1 MKFLIETN
9 KTKDE
14 ILQIIKDNTSEH
26 RGVFF
31 LNNGEYFN
39 GKILENSFKIQRN
52 ISYRNSF
59 LPVIIGKIEE
69 NDSGVK
75 VSIKMRMNL
84 FIKGFMTFWFTFVI
98 LFCLMVPF
106 LHFDMPFCFIPYI
119 MLVFGIVIV
128 VLPNRIETRK
138 AKEKLEELLR

>member
-31 LNNGEYFN
+31 SNNGEFFN

-59 LPVIIGKIEE
+59 LPVIIGNIEE
-69 NDSGVK
+69 NDSGSK

-119 MLVFGIVIV
+119 MLVFGILIA